1 MGLDC
6 LLEINTTQT
15 KVFFTSD
22 THFGHSNIIK
32 YCQRPFNSAE
42 HMDEVLISNWNEV
55 VSPKDI
61 VFHLGDFCFG
71 SDKEWIKILQRLNGT
86 KYLILGNH
94 DLKKIANSSQIQ
106 DYFADINMQMRVVV
120 DKQKMLLNHY
130 PFLCFEGGYQNVWQL
145 FGHVHSSKH
154 STGLDKERLV
164 HLFPTQYDVGVDN
177 NNYRPVSFAQVSQ
190 IITEQQANAHK

>member
-55 VSPKDI
+55 VSPQDI

-94 DLKKIANSSQIQ
+94 DLKKIANSNQIK

-130 PFLCFEGGYQNVWQL
+130 PFLCFEGGYQNAWQL

-177 NNYRPVSFAQVSQ
+177 NNYRPVSFSQVSQ

>member
-6 LLEINTTQT
+6 LIELNTDESQ
-15 KVFFTSD
+15 VFFTSD

-55 VSPKDI
+55 VSPLDI

-94 DLKKIANSSQIQ
+94 DLKKIANSNQIK

>member
-94 DLKKIANSSQIQ
+94 DLKKIANSNQIK

-177 NNYRPVSFAQVSQ
+177 NNYRPVSFSQVSQ

>member
-55 VSPKDI
+55 VSPQDI

-94 DLKKIANSSQIQ
+94 DIKKIAHSSQIQ

-120 DKQKMLLNHY
+120 DKQKILLNHY

-177 NNYRPVSFAQVSQ
+177 NNYRPVSFSQVSQ

>member
-55 VSPKDI
+55 VSPQDI

-94 DLKKIANSSQIQ
+94 DIKKIANSSQIQ

-120 DKQKMLLNHY
+120 DKQKILLNHY

-177 NNYRPVSFAQVSQ
+177 NNYRPVSFSQVSQ
-190 IITEQQANAHK
+190 IITEQQSNSYK

>member
-42 HMDEVLISNWNEV
+42 HMDEVLINNWNEV
-55 VSPKDI
+55 VSPQDI

-94 DLKKIANSSQIQ
+94 DLKKIANSNQIK
-106 DYFADINMQMRVVV
+106 DYFADINMQMRLVV

-177 NNYRPVSFAQVSQ
+177 NNYRPVSFSQVSQ

>member
-42 HMDEVLISNWNEV
+42 HMDEVLINNWNEV
-55 VSPKDI
+55 VSPQDI

>member
-6 LLEINTTQT
+6 LIELNTDESQ
-15 KVFFTSD
+15 VFFTSD

-55 VSPKDI
+55 VSPQDI

-94 DLKKIANSSQIQ
+94 DLKKIANSNQIK

-177 NNYRPVSFAQVSQ
+177 NNYRPVSFSQVSQ

>member
-6 LLEINTTQT
+6 LIELNTDESQ
-15 KVFFTSD
+15 VFFTSD

-42 HMDEVLISNWNEV
+42 HMDEVLINNWNEV
-55 VSPKDI
+55 VSPQDI

-94 DLKKIANSSQIQ
+94 DLKKIANSNQIK
-106 DYFADINMQMRVVV
+106 DYFADINMQMRLVV

>member
-1 MGLDC
+1 MGLGC

-22 THFGHSNIIK
+22 THFGHSNIFK

-42 HMDEVLISNWNEV
+42 HMDEVLINNWNEV
-55 VSPKDI
+55 VSPQDI

-94 DLKKIANSSQIQ
+94 DLKKIANSNQIK

>member
-42 HMDEVLISNWNEV
+42 HMDKVLINNWNEV
-55 VSPKDI
+55 VSPQDI

-94 DLKKIANSSQIQ
+94 DLKKIVNSNQIK

-177 NNYRPVSFAQVSQ
+177 NNYRPVSFSQVSQ

>member
-42 HMDEVLISNWNEV
+42 HMDEVLINNWNEV

-71 SDKEWIKILQRLNGT
+71 NDKEWIKILQRLNGT

-94 DLKKIANSSQIQ
+94 DLKKIANSSLIQ

-120 DKQKMLLNHY
+120 DKQKILLNHY

-164 HLFPTQYDVGVDN
+164 YIFPTQYDVGVDN

>member
-42 HMDEVLISNWNEV
+42 HMDEVLINNWNEV
-55 VSPKDI
+55 VSPQDI

-94 DLKKIANSSQIQ
+94 DLKKIANSNQIK

-130 PFLCFEGGYQNVWQL
+130 PFLCFEGGYQNAWQL

-177 NNYRPVSFAQVSQ
+177 NNYRPVSFSQVSQ

>member
-42 HMDEVLISNWNEV
+42 HMDEVLINNWNEV
-55 VSPKDI
+55 VSPQDI

-177 NNYRPVSFAQVSQ
+177 NNYRPVSFSQVSQ
-190 IITEQQANAHK
+190 IITEQQANAHQ

>member
-1 MGLDC
+1 MGLGC

-42 HMDEVLISNWNEV
+42 HMDEVLINNWNEV
-55 VSPKDI
+55 VSPQDI

-94 DLKKIANSSQIQ
+94 DLKKIANSNQIK
-106 DYFADINMQMRVVV
+106 DYFADINMQMRLVV
-120 DKQKMLLNHY
+120 DKQKILLNHY

>member
-1 MGLDC
+1 MGLGC

-55 VSPKDI
+55 VSPQDI

-71 SDKEWIKILQRLNGT
+71 SDKEWIEILKRLNGT

-94 DLKKIANSSQIQ
+94 DLKKIANSNQIK

-120 DKQKMLLNHY
+120 DKQKLLLNHY

>member
-55 VSPKDI
+55 VSPQDI

-94 DLKKIANSSQIQ
+94 DIKKIANSSQIQ

-120 DKQKMLLNHY
+120 DKQKILLNHY

-177 NNYRPVSFAQVSQ
+177 NNYRPVSFSQVSQ
-190 IITEQQANAHK
+190 IITEQQANAHQ

>member
-1 MGLDC
+1 MGLGC

-55 VSPKDI
+55 VSPQDI

>member
-42 HMDEVLISNWNEV
+42 HMDEVLINNWNEV

-94 DLKKIANSSQIQ
+94 DLKKIANSNQIK

-177 NNYRPVSFAQVSQ
+177 NNYRPVSFSQVSQ

>member
-1 MGLDC
+1 MYGSSLAMFIALSIVQGLIKSAWC
-6 LLEINTTQT
+6 IFFLLNMMLVLTTIT
-15 KVFFTSD
+15 
-22 THFGHSNIIK
+22 I
-32 YCQRPFNSAE
+32 
-42 HMDEVLISNWNEV
+42 VLW
-55 VSPKDI
+55 
-61 VFHLGDFCFG
+61 
-71 SDKEWIKILQRLNGT
+71 
-86 KYLILGNH
+86 ILGNH
-94 DLKKIANSSQIQ
+94 DLKKIANSNQIK

-177 NNYRPVSFAQVSQ
+177 NNYRPVSFSQVSQ

>member
-6 LLEINTTQT
+6 LIELNTDESQ
-15 KVFFTSD
+15 VFFTSD

-42 HMDEVLISNWNEV
+42 HMDEVLINNWNEV
-55 VSPKDI
+55 VSPQDI

>member
-1 MGLDC
+1 MGLGC

-42 HMDEVLISNWNEV
+42 HMDEVLINNWNEV
-55 VSPKDI
+55 VSPQDI

>member
-94 DLKKIANSSQIQ
+94 DLKKIVNSNQIK

-177 NNYRPVSFAQVSQ
+177 NNYRPVSFSQVSQ

>member
-1 MGLDC
+1 MGLGC

-55 VSPKDI
+55 VSPQDI

-86 KYLILGNH
+86 KYLILGNQ
-94 DLKKIANSSQIQ
+94 DLKKIANSNQIK

-177 NNYRPVSFAQVSQ
+177 NNYRPVSFSQVSQ

>member
-6 LLEINTTQT
+6 LIELNTDESQ
-15 KVFFTSD
+15 VFFTSD

-55 VSPKDI
+55 VSPQDI

-177 NNYRPVSFAQVSQ
+177 NNYRPVSFSQVSQ
-190 IITEQQANAHK
+190 IITEQQANAHQ

>member
-42 HMDEVLISNWNEV
+42 HMDEVLINNWNEV
-55 VSPKDI
+55 VSPQDI

-94 DLKKIANSSQIQ
+94 DLKKIANSNQIK

-190 IITEQQANAHK
+190 IITEQQANAHQ

>member
-1 MGLDC
+1 MGLGC

-55 VSPKDI
+55 VSPQDI

-94 DLKKIANSSQIQ
+94 DLKKIANSNQIK

-177 NNYRPVSFAQVSQ
+177 NNYRPVSFSQVSQ

>member
-1 MGLDC
+1 MGLGC

-94 DLKKIANSSQIQ
+94 DLKKIANSNQIK

-177 NNYRPVSFAQVSQ
+177 NNYRPVSFSQVSQ

>member
-6 LLEINTTQT
+6 LIELNTDESQ
-15 KVFFTSD
+15 VFFTSD

-94 DLKKIANSSQIQ
+94 DLKKIANSNQIK
-106 DYFADINMQMRVVV
+106 DYFADINMQMRLVV

-177 NNYRPVSFAQVSQ
+177 NNYRPVSFSQVSQ

>member
-6 LLEINTTQT
+6 LIELNTDESQ
-15 KVFFTSD
+15 VFFTSD

-42 HMDEVLISNWNEV
+42 HMDEVLINNWNEV
-55 VSPKDI
+55 VSPQDI

-94 DLKKIANSSQIQ
+94 DLKKIANSNQIK

-190 IITEQQANAHK
+190 IITEQQANAHQ

>member
-1 MGLDC
+1 MGLGC

-42 HMDEVLISNWNEV
+42 HMDKVLINNWNEV
-55 VSPKDI
+55 VSPQDI

-94 DLKKIANSSQIQ
+94 DLKKIANSNQIK

>member
-1 MGLDC
+1 MGLGC

-42 HMDEVLISNWNEV
+42 HMDEVLINNWNEV
-55 VSPKDI
+55 VSPQDI

-94 DLKKIANSSQIQ
+94 DLKKIANSNQIK
-106 DYFADINMQMRVVV
+106 DYFADINMQMRLVV

>member
-1 MGLDC
+1 MGLGC

-42 HMDEVLISNWNEV
+42 HMDEVLINNWNEV
-55 VSPKDI
+55 VSPQDI

-94 DLKKIANSSQIQ
+94 DLKKIANSNQIK

-177 NNYRPVSFAQVSQ
+177 NNYRPVSFSQVSQ

>member
-1 MGLDC
+1 MGLGC

>member
-1 MGLDC
+1 MGLGC

-42 HMDEVLISNWNEV
+42 HMDEVLINNWNEV
-55 VSPKDI
+55 VSPQDI

-94 DLKKIANSSQIQ
+94 DLKKIANSNQIK

-177 NNYRPVSFAQVSQ
+177 NNYRPVSFSQVSQ
-190 IITEQQANAHK
+190 IITEQQANAHQ

>member
-55 VSPKDI
+55 VSPQDI

>member
-55 VSPKDI
+55 VSPQDI

-177 NNYRPVSFAQVSQ
+177 NNYRPLSFAQVSQ

>member
-55 VSPKDI
+55 VSPQDI

-177 NNYRPVSFAQVSQ
+177 NNYRPVSFSQVSQ